1 MLSRA
6 QGVGCRTR
14 ACVNSDPD
22 YRCGGSEGHNGSQA
36 AGKHPCEV
44 TCAKGEKYKD
54 VTGLG
59 LRLAADAR
67 SLRTATADSSVQ
79 LSRSTNTSTALP
91 REGGASL
98 GAGSVHTEEHV

>member
-1 MLSRA
+1 M
-6 QGVGCRTR
+6 
-14 ACVNSDPD
+14 NSDPD
-22 YRCGGSEGHNGSQA
+22 YRRGGGEGHNGSQA
-36 AGKHPCEV
+36 AGKHPCEA
-44 TCAKGEKYKD
+44 TCAKGEKYED
-54 VTGLG
+54 VTGRG